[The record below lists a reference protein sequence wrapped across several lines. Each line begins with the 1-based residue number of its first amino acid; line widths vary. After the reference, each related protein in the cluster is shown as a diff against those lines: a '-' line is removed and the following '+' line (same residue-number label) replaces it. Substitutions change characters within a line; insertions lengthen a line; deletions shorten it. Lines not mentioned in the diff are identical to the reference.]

1 MLDVEHKRKKYF
13 KMYEFK
19 ADRNHGR
26 NGFTFAGRIYQFL
39 VSTYSKYIL

>member
-19 ADRNHGR
+19 ADNFPIE
-26 NGFTFAGRIYQFL
+26 NIIYNIQEI
-39 VSTYSKYIL
+39 KKILEKETERR